1 MHANPDN
8 MQIHNK
14 VTHLVGT
21 IGTHLNIRIKK
32 WKPSMDNHL
41 MIGDQ
46 INIINMIIE
55 KITIMGEDPPFI
67 KDTHR
72 TEGIGIEATNIR
84 QGVIPKG
91 PPHIGD
97 SRITITNKDISI
109 EPPNGED
116 PLHIGAIHLVPTE
129 APRMVTMTHRGDHL
143 IEVHCRVSTSHP
155 NPKDL
160 GPINQHPRH
169 MKYQHTIDTNYCM
182 KKIKRI
188 CMEPPSFFRERM
200 GRPQTRRNHQ
210 RKRGGRGGRRVQQ
223 QKKGNKIR

>member
-1 MHANPDN
+1 
-8 MQIHNK
+8 
-14 VTHLVGT
+14 
-21 IGTHLNIRIKK
+21 
-32 WKPSMDNHL
+32 

-143 IEVHCRVSTSHP
+143 IEVHCRVSTSH
-155 NPKDL
+155 
-160 GPINQHPRH
+160 
-169 MKYQHTIDTNYCM
+169 
-182 KKIKRI
+182 
-188 CMEPPSFFRERM
+188 
-200 GRPQTRRNHQ
+200 
-210 RKRGGRGGRRVQQ
+210 RKRQRPRP
-223 QKKGNKIR
+223 NKPPPEAYEVPTHNRYQPLYEEN